1 VPTFEFCR
9 ADVLE
14 TGRMPIRVDLSQI
27 SLFDVA
33 AYQVLIR
40 FGDRCERRHLVNEWV
55 NPSGSVE
62 LMFRILGPPLGE
74 LVDGASESDF
84 HRCRRLAVTRFTT
97 MLRHRPGQPPSCEVH
112 TAGRWTPPERTT
124 ALTPAPAKGSLNTN
138 FTPWAL
144 PNARREST
152 TKERHTVPTAFSVG
166 VTRWTWVDRCRRP
179 RFRRWSS
186 WCSG

>member
-1 VPTFEFCR
+1 VPTFEFCL

-97 MLRHRPGQPPSCEVH
+97 MLRGWCDTLDV
-112 TAGRWTPPERTT
+112 G
-124 ALTPAPAKGSLNTN
+124 GS
-138 FTPWAL
+138 
-144 PNARREST
+144 
-152 TKERHTVPTAFSVG
+152 VPTAPVPPL
-166 VTRWTWVDRCRRP
+166 VVLV
-179 RFRRWSS
+179 FRLVVP
-186 WCSG
+186 